1 MAWSLPA
8 MVAMI
13 LDIGFLVY
21 AVAVSV
27 FHYRLHDGARSIFF
41 CVLLCL
47 LGA

>member
-1 MAWSLPA
+1 

-27 FHYRLHDGARSIFF
+27 FHYRLYDGTRSIFF